1 MEYLVSDIKIIKD
14 SLSRMHKYILGKSIN
29 EDKANKVQDLEDVGK
44 AAWKFL
50 LAIYE
55 SWWDSLFIDESKI
68 IFRNKVKSKFGPQVI
83 HPQSNNKDKE
93 TVKPTFVSSLS
104 PPNLAKSPKEVNKI
118 FKYLK
123 NNNKQL

>member
-55 SWWDSLFIDESKI
+55 S
-68 IFRNKVKSKFGPQVI
+68 
-83 HPQSNNKDKE
+83 
-93 TVKPTFVSSLS
+93 
-104 PPNLAKSPKEVNKI
+104 
-118 FKYLK
+118 
-123 NNNKQL
+123 